1 LLYNN
6 YGDKTTSGDFYMK
19 NDLTQLTSARTT
31 HTQSLN
37 ELIEQLG
44 AHPGTP
50 DNAKVINEIKG
61 ILEIYDDVDPVSA
74 ARVMERVAIKLA
86 GALID
91 TLDEYFEVTNPGG
104 NEIFESSTEWEN
116 GFEAYLLFNGKTEK
130 TIEVYLRCIKRIMKN
145 MRVADINEMLQ
156 CVDEYQCNG
165 ANERSALTQFDK
177 CIGDGK
183 GYVIVLDENGAA
195 EQYVMWRGYNIRE
208 IALEELAMMREERQ
222 VLGKDPHELV
232 LMDKLGNKIRI

>member
-1 LLYNN
+1 
-6 YGDKTTSGDFYMK
+6 MK
-19 NDLTQLTSARTT
+19 NISIQSETAARTKN
-31 HTQSLN
+31 LN
-37 ELIEQLG
+37 ELIEFLRE
-44 AHPGTP
+44 HPGTP
-50 DNAKVINEIKG
+50 ANAKVIDEIKG
-61 ILEIYDDVDPVSA
+61 IMEIYDDVDPVSA
-74 ARVMERVAIKLA
+74 ARVMERVAVKLA
-86 GALID
+86 SALIN
-91 TLDEYFEVTNPGG
+91 TLEECFDSADQGD
-104 NEIFESSTEWEN
+104 EIFDPMSEWEN

-195 EQYVMWRGYNIRE
+195 EQYVMWRGYNNRE

-232 LMDKLGNKIRI
+232 LMDKLGNKICI

>member
-1 LLYNN
+1 
-6 YGDKTTSGDFYMK
+6 MK

-31 HTQSLN
+31 HKKSLN
-37 ELIEQLG
+37 ELIEQIG

-74 ARVMERVAIKLA
+74 ARVMERVAVKLA

-104 NEIFESSTEWEN
+104 DEIFESSTEWEN

-130 TIEVYLRCIKRIMKN
+130 TIEVYIRCIKRIMKN
-145 MRVADINEMLQ
+145 MRATDINEMLKRL
-156 CVDEYQCNG
+156 DEYECNG
-165 ANERSALTQFDK
+165 ANERSALAQFDK
-177 CIGDGK
+177 CVSDGK
-183 GYVIVLDENGAA
+183 GYVIVLEENGGS
-195 EQYVMWRGYNIRE
+195 EKYVMWRAYYTRDA
-208 IALEELAMMREERQ
+208 ALEELASMREERQ
-222 VLGKDPHELV
+222 VLGKNPNDLWLV
-232 LMDKLGNKIRI
+232 DKLGNKIDI